1 MAQFA
6 IITGKALKT
15 AIAGRGAQ
23 IATFTQREHQLAV
36 SAIAHL
42 GEHNDVIYVQALYD
56 MSPANYQRG
65 LRLWFCEFG
74 KCTFKANDIGKGGTF
89 VLAKS
94 KASDIDGAMKVAPAN
109 FEKESA
115 ASSSAAATEFNVT
128 DYLAK
133 VVEKLTKE
141 GADVR
146 VIRAIEGAKK
156 VAAGPVVVVRNQK
169 PLPAASAKKADA
181 PKKAAKSDI
190 AKTPAA
196 NQIAA

>member
-6 IITGKALKT
+6 IITGKALKN

-36 SAIAHL
+36 SALAHL

-74 KCTFKANDIGKGGTF
+74 KCTFKANESGKGGVF
-89 VLAKS
+89 VYAKS
-94 KASDIDGAMKVAPAN
+94 KATDIEGAMKVAPAN
-109 FEKESA
+109 FEKEA
-115 ASSSAAATEFNVT
+115 KEGTTEAKAFSVT

-146 VIRAIEGAKK
+146 VIRAIEGAQK

-169 PLPAASAKKADA
+169 PLPTAAEKKAAA
-181 PKKAAKSDI
+181 PKKAAKKADPMQ
-190 AKTPAA
+190 APAA
-196 NQIAA
+196 NAVAA

>member
-74 KCTFKANDIGKGGTF
+74 KCTFKANETGKGGAF
-89 VLAKS
+89 VYAKS
-94 KASDIDGAMKVAPAN
+94 RATDIEGAMKVAPAN
-109 FEKESA
+109 FEKETKESTSEPKA
-115 ASSSAAATEFNVT
+115 FDVT
-128 DYLAK
+128 AYLTKA
-133 VVEKLTKE
+133 VEKLTAE
-141 GADVR
+141 NVDIR
-146 VIRAIEGAKK
+146 VIRAIEGALK
-156 VAAGPVVVVRNQK
+156 VASGPVVVVRNQK
-169 PLPAASAKKADA
+169 PLPAQAE
-181 PKKAAKSDI
+181 KKAAAKPAAKKTDL

-196 NQIAA
+196 NPIAA